1 MYNHVFFRIIHTRTI
16 IYNKDWI
23 SYNPVRII
31 ENGDL
36 NHIVYNQDFFY
47 IIYNLILDYIIRV
60 RLSRKR
66 GGGGNGA
73 KDDNLL

>member
-1 MYNHVFFRIIHTRTI
+1 MHNPHWIMYNVEKNQIMYNHVFICIIHKRMI

-36 NHIVYNQDFFY
+36 NHIMYNQDFSILY
-47 IIYNLILDYIIRV
+47 II
-60 RLSRKR
+60 
-66 GGGGNGA
+66 
-73 KDDNLL
+73 

>member
-1 MYNHVFFRIIHTRTI
+1 MHNPHWIMYNVEDNQIMYNHVFFHVIHKRTI

-36 NHIVYNQDFFY
+36 NHIMNNQDFFY
-47 IIYNLILDYIIRV
+47 IIYNLILDY
-60 RLSRKR
+60 
-66 GGGGNGA
+66 
-73 KDDNLL
+73 

>member
-1 MYNHVFFRIIHTRTI
+1 MHNPHWIMYNVEKIRLCIIMYFFSIIHKRTI

-36 NHIVYNQDFFY
+36 NHIMYNRDFFY
-47 IIYNLILDYIIRV
+47 NIYNLILDYI
-60 RLSRKR
+60 
-66 GGGGNGA
+66 
-73 KDDNLL
+73 